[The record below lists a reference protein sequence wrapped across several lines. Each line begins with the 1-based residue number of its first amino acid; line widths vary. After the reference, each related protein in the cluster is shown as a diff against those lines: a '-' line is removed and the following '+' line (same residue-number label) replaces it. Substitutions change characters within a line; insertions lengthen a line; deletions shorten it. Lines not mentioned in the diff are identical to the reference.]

1 MAHRPHPHKRPAT
14 TRRREQAQNTRLDLA
29 LAQLAALTKRV
40 GRLER
45 QEKTMAK
52 TAAELKADLDQL
64 TTDFDNETTAV
75 GERLDADAA
84 ELKRLAD
91 LLAAGG
97 TITAEDLQS
106 IVDRQQAVSTR
117 LKAMGTVPVDELPEL
132 PEQPP
137 PTE

>member
-1 MAHRPHPHKRPAT
+1 
-14 TRRREQAQNTRLDLA
+14 
-29 LAQLAALTKRV
+29 
-40 GRLER
+40 
-45 QEKTMAK
+45 MAK